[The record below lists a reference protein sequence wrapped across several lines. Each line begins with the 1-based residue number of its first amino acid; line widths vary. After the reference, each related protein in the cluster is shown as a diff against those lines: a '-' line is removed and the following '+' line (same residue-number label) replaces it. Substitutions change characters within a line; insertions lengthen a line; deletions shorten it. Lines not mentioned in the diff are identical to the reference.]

1 MNLTHSVDVMKQ
13 QRADGKN
20 LKVMKTYI
28 NAYILYNNL
37 KVMTTDYPYDFIL
50 IHLHTHTHTF
60 SYRQQYGKLTA
71 SCFDVTQIL
80 INEPQTMLK
89 A

>member
-37 KVMTTDYPYDFIL
+37 KVMTTDYTHDFIL
-50 IHLHTHTHTF
+50 IHLHTHTF

-80 INEPQTMLK
+80 INELQTMLK

>member
-1 MNLTHSVDVMKQ
+1 MNHTHSVDVMKQ

-20 LKVMKTYI
+20 LNIYI

-37 KVMTTDYPYDFIL
+37 KVMATDYPHDFIL
-50 IHLHTHTHTF
+50 IHLHTHTF
-60 SYRQQYGKLTA
+60 SSRQHYGKLTA

-80 INEPQTMLK
+80 INELQTMLK

>member
-1 MNLTHSVDVMKQ
+1 MKQ

-50 IHLHTHTHTF
+50 IHLHTHTHF
-60 SYRQQYGKLTA
+60 
-71 SCFDVTQIL
+71 
-80 INEPQTMLK
+80 
-89 A
+89 